1 MAFTANDIILAFKL
15 LTVNLFSLRLTETLE
30 INYYRFKKL
39 KINLHCLK
47 LKIYY
52 NYCKTFLR
60 SWDHFA
66 LESGILT
73 RLIQLTSHKTRHKKV
88 LTRDL
93 EAFTVAAKMF

>member
-47 LKIYY
+47 LEIYY

-73 RLIQLTSHKTRHKKV
+73 RSI
-88 LTRDL
+88 
-93 EAFTVAAKMF
+93 